1 MFYSLNIFH
10 LQNCT
15 RNRCN
20 YEGAERL
27 QTVFFKS
34 SQVYYNFL
42 LFLLRTSYIFV
53 VTPLRLCGKISSM
66 IKAASFRS
74 VPASFPCTTKTK
86 EPLKTKGSGAET
98 EGFEPSYRDEPINAF
113 RVRRVTAASLRLQ
126 DVCLFKKGRLYIII
140 HIFSDLYR
148 EITK

>member
-1 MFYSLNIFH
+1 MFYFLNISIFKTA
-10 LQNCT
+10 Q
-15 RNRCN
+15 
-20 YEGAERL
+20 E
-27 QTVFFKS
+27 TVVTIKMLDDYKQFSLSLHKYTTISLFFIK
-34 SQVYYNFL
+34 NFL
-42 LFLLRTSYIFV
+42 HFRCHTSKTLWQNFVQDKSRQFLDSL
-53 VTPLRLCGKISSM
+53 PC
-66 IKAASFRS
+66 AA
-74 VPASFPCTTKTK
+74 KTK

-126 DVCLFKKGRLYIII
+126 DVCLFKKGRLHIII

>member
-1 MFYSLNIFH
+1 MFYFLNIFH

-20 YEGAERL
+20 YEDAEQL

-34 SQVYYNFL
+34 SQVYYNFP

-53 VTPLRLCGKISSM
+53 VTPLRLCGKISSR
-66 IKAASFRS
+66 IKAASFRT
-74 VPASFPCTTKTK
+74 VPASFPCAAKTK
-86 EPLKTKGSGAET
+86 EPLKTKGSSAET